1 MKIFRKILSRSPYS
15 RTVSL
20 TLGQKLKFV
29 LNFSPIAIAAAECLE
44 AIASP
49 PRTGSLPPEG
59 IEPLLHRGPR
69 ERAPL
74 ATPHHHN
81 GAIALAKFSPDALQL
96 FSVADIVALENL

>member
-1 MKIFRKILSRSPYS
+1 MKNFRKILSRSPYS

-49 PRTGSLPPEG
+49 RTGSVPREG
-59 IEPLLHRGPR
+59 IGLLLHRGSSGKGTPR
-69 ERAPL
+69 LPPPPQWRDRSGQILP
-74 ATPHHHN
+74 
-81 GAIALAKFSPDALQL
+81 
-96 FSVADIVALENL
+96 